1 MRREDGPSQRSAAES
16 AQPSEAEVRRAVY
29 ASAPLRRFSLGQRF
43 AIRVVT
49 VAFHSLIT
57 LLCSTVRW
65 TVIGWSAHDDVRL
78 AGERFIAT
86 FWHDRIV
93 LATWFW
99 RRRGIVVMTSR
110 SFDGEYIARFIQR
123 FGYGAA
129 RGSSKRGGAEALDQM
144 AACLAHGIDA
154 GFTIDGPRGPRYVA
168 KRGAV
173 RLAAMSGQPILP
185 FCVAAERAWTIGS
198 WDRLQIPRPFTRAV
212 LFVGEPI
219 RVAPDASTAL
229 LAESHDR
236 LQASLDALRE
246 RADGWWPDP
255 ERPALSAPS

>member
-1 MRREDGPSQRSAAES
+1 MELEDRPAPSLGTAPPP
-16 AQPSEAEVRRAVY
+16 PSESETRRSVY
-29 ASAPLRRFSLGQRF
+29 GSAGLQQYSVGQRIAIHF
-43 AIRVVT
+43 AT
-49 VAFHSLIT
+49 VAFRAIIT
-57 LLCSTVRW
+57 LVCCTVRW
-65 TVIGWSAHDDVRL
+65 TVIGWSSHDDLRN

-129 RGSSKRGGAEALDQM
+129 RGSSTQGGAEALEQM
-144 AACLAHGIDA
+144 AACLAHGMDVA
-154 GFTIDGPRGPRYVA
+154 FTIDGPRGPRYVA

-185 FCVAAERAWTIGS
+185 FCVAAEHFWRVRN

-212 LFVGEPI
+212 ILVGEPI
-219 RVAPDASTAL
+219 RVAPDASAAMV
-229 LAESHDR
+229 AESQNR
-236 LQASLDALRE
+236 LQTSLDALRE
-246 RADGWWPDP
+246 RADGWWTHPG
-255 ERPALSAPS
+255 A

>member
-1 MRREDGPSQRSAAES
+1 MAHGDQRQASSSIRSAHANETETRQSVYVS
-16 AQPSEAEVRRAVY
+16 AG
-29 ASAPLRRFSLGQRF
+29 LRRFSVGQQLV
-43 AIRVVT
+43 IRVVT
-49 VAFHSLIT
+49 LAFYSLIT

-65 TVIGWSAHDDVRL
+65 TVRGLSSYDDVRG

-129 RGSSKRGGAEALDQM
+129 RGSSKRGGAEALDEM
-144 AACLAHGIDA
+144 AACLAYGIDA
-154 GFTIDGPRGPRYVA
+154 AFTIDGPRGPRYVA
-168 KRGAV
+168 KHGAV

-185 FCVAAERAWTIGS
+185 FCVAAEHSWNIGS

-212 LFVGEPI
+212 MLVGAPI
-219 RVAPDASTAL
+219 RVADASTATI
-229 LAESHDR
+229 AESQDR

-246 RADGWWPDP
+246 RADGWWSH
-255 ERPALSAPS
+255 AGA

>member
-1 MRREDGPSQRSAAES
+1 MVSAVPHSEPGGTRGGALRSQVYGAADLS
-16 AQPSEAEVRRAVY
+16 RYR
-29 ASAPLRRFSLGQRF
+29 LRDRLV
-43 AIRVVT
+43 IRLAAA
-49 VAFHSLIT
+49 AFRIGIALIGR
-57 LLCSTVRW
+57 TVRL
-65 TVIGWSAHDDVRL
+65 TVVGWPHHDAVRA
-78 AGERFIAT
+78 AGERLIAT

-99 RRRGIVVMTSR
+99 RHRGIVVMTSR

-129 RGSSKRGGAEALDQM
+129 RGSSNRGGPEALDLM
-144 AACLAHGIDA
+144 AECLAHGMDT

-173 RLAAMSGQPILP
+173 RLAAMSGQPIVP
-185 FCVAAERAWTIGS
+185 FCISPRRFWTVPS

-212 LFVGEPI
+212 VLIGDPI
-219 RVAPDASTAL
+219 RLHASAGETT
-229 LAESHDR
+229 LAEAQAT

-246 RADGWWPDP
+246 RGDAWW
-255 ERPALSAPS
+255 RA

>member
-1 MRREDGPSQRSAAES
+1 MEQHY
-16 AQPSEAEVRRAVY
+16 RRASIAAVAHQGEAGTRDRVY
-29 ASAPLRRFSLGQRF
+29 LPAVLHRYSVGQRL

-49 VAFHSLIT
+49 IAFHSLIT
-57 LLCSTVRW
+57 VLCSTVRW
-65 TVIGWSAHDDVRL
+65 TVSGWSSYDDVRG

-86 FWHDRIV
+86 FWHDRLV

-129 RGSSKRGGAEALDQM
+129 RGSSTRGGAEALDEM
-144 AACLAHGIDA
+144 ATCLGYGIDA
-154 GFTIDGPRGPRYVA
+154 ALTIDGPHGPRYVA

-185 FCVAAERAWTIGS
+185 FCIAAKHFWRVGN

-212 LFVGEPI
+212 MLVGEPI
-219 RVAPDASTAL
+219 RVAHDADATTI
-229 LAESHDR
+229 AEAQDR

-246 RADGWWPDP
+246 RADGWWS
-255 ERPALSAPS
+255 RSAA

>member
-1 MRREDGPSQRSAAES
+1 MEGHG
-16 AQPSEAEVRRAVY
+16 RRASISAGIHHAEAATRERVY
-29 ASAPLRRFSLGQRF
+29 LPAELHRYSVGQRL

-49 VAFHSLIT
+49 IAFHSLIT

-65 TVIGWSAHDDVRL
+65 TVSGWSSHDDVRG

-86 FWHDRIV
+86 FWHDRLV

-129 RGSSKRGGAEALDQM
+129 RGSSTRGGTEALEEM
-144 AACLAHGIDA
+144 STCLSYGIDA
-154 GFTIDGPRGPRYVA
+154 ALSIDGPRGPRYVA

-185 FCVAAERAWTIGS
+185 FCIAAEHFWRIGN

-212 LFVGEPI
+212 MLVGEPI
-219 RVAPDASTAL
+219 RVAHDASATTI
-229 LAESHDR
+229 AETRDR

-246 RADGWWPDP
+246 RADGWWS
-255 ERPALSAPS
+255 RSAA